1 MDLTEITLLESIYL
15 FYMFFLFKTSYSF
28 NYAIFDKDIQSV
40 NSFFVHDHSL
50 REAYTPSRGY
60 NKYENKIC
68 DFGKVM
74 AVIAIILAWYR
85 VYNMN
90 EYSKNITIGFDII
103 CVILA
108 GLMNMNALIY
118 ILPLVIGEIYII
130 NNLS

>member
-40 NSFFVHDHSL
+40 NSFFVHNN
-50 REAYTPSRGY
+50 

-74 AVIAIILAWYR
+74 AIIAIILAWYR
-85 VYNMN
+85 VNN
-90 EYSKNITIGFDII
+90 INGYSKNITIGFDIVCI
-103 CVILA
+103 ILA

-118 ILPLVIGEIYII
+118 ILPLVIGEIYVI
-130 NNLS
+130 NKL